1 MQVFW
6 VSGPV
11 GKIKSFN
18 LSYRTVVV
26 VLALLTLGLLAIGSA
41 LQFFGFRLALE
52 YDPQIARRLGNL
64 HTAVELETLNAVYHA
79 RLNELEAEHRQF
91 RNQVGDL
98 SAVQSRLVDLL
109 PPAAAKKLPQP
120 RAQGGS
126 YLPQALPQASASSGS
141 VLSRL
146 DTLGQTSQDDR
157 DWLGQEIQSWKSTL
171 QWLEGLPIALPVPS
185 QQVSV
190 SSGFGERSDPL
201 TQRRAMHTGLD
212 FELPAG
218 SRILAAGAGEVVEA
232 GWDNQY
238 GKTLVIRHPDGHQT
252 RYAHADE
259 LWVKTGEK
267 VQRGQQ
273 IARSGSTGRSTGPHL
288 HFEVIKDGRPVDPAQ
303 YLWAL
308 QGKR

>member
-11 GKIKSFN
+11 GQIKSFN
-18 LSYRTVVV
+18 LSLRTVVV
-26 VLALLTLGLLAIGSA
+26 AFALLTLGLLAIGSA

-79 RLNELEAEHRQF
+79 RLGELEEEHREF

-98 SAVQSRLVDLL
+98 RAVQSKLVDLL
-109 PPAAAKKLPQP
+109 PPAAAKKIPQG

-126 YLPQALPQASASSGS
+126 YLPQSDMAEGSSSGS

-146 DTLGQTSQDDR
+146 HKLGKTSQSDR
-157 DWLGQEIQSWKSTL
+157 DWLGQEIDSWKTTL
-171 QWLEGLPIALPVPS
+171 QWLEGLPIALPVPA

-212 FELPAG
+212 FELPMG
-218 SRILAAGAGEVVEA
+218 SRILAAGAGEVIEA
-232 GWDNQY
+232 GWDSQY
-238 GKTLVIRHPDGHQT
+238 GKTLVIKHHDGHHS

-259 LWVKTGEK
+259 LLVKSGDK

-273 IARSGSTGRSTGPHL
+273 VAKSGNTGRSTGPHL
-288 HFEVIKDGRPVDPAQ
+288 HFEVMKDGKPVDPAP

-308 QGKR
+308 NSKR